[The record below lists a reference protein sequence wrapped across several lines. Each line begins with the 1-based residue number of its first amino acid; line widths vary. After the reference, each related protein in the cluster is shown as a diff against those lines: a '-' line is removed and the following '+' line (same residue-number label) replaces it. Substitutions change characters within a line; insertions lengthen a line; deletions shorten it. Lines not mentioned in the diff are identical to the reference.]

1 MPCLTPVKHQRL
13 QRVYSWPHILKAL
26 AELDQREA
34 QPNGIGIL
42 PELVNAPA
50 VKSHRGKVEITDNFS
65 DIRNDE

>member
-1 MPCLTPVKHQRL
+1 MPDAPVKHQRL

-26 AELDQREA
+26 AELDQREVQA
-34 QPNGIGIL
+34 NGIGIL

-50 VKSHRGKVEITDNFS
+50 VESHRGKVEITDNFS